1 MIKFLVIITGAK
13 LRLKFR
19 YMLFDYF
26 YYGNTC
32 NHPMNVKE
40 TEDSWIIMFRATG
53 LKKEDIKVSYDPSGV
68 LVINSGDEKFD
79 NLVRQEFRPD
89 RFIDTRVQ
97 MPSGIDEKDIEA
109 KVENG
114 ILEIRVGKDKDS
126 GRFIEVK

>member
-1 MIKFLVIITGAK
+1 
-13 LRLKFR
+13 
-19 YMLFDYF
+19 MLFDYF